1 MKTIPLPS
9 CAIPIAVSCLAAML
23 ATSHAARAETSAW
36 ADNEGGR
43 MRLVALAADG
53 DGHIRAGLQIEPK
66 PGWIT
71 YWREPGNAG
80 IPPQVTVSTPGV
92 KLDTMLYPVPKHI
105 VTEAVDEVAY
115 DSMVTLPLRL
125 TATDAK
131 PAKLEVDAFIGICKD
146 ICIPFQAKLSLD
158 FLSPPQ
164 SRPEE
169 KAILD
174 AAEARLPMEPSS
186 DFEVTAHALSPDMK
200 ELSLEITL
208 PEAGETAPQVIVAG
222 PSGYAFTK
230 RKTSKR
236 DGTSFSTT
244 IAVGKLPRNYDVK
257 GKTWSALVIDGDRA
271 IETPLV
277 FE

>member
-1 MKTIPLPS
+1 
-9 CAIPIAVSCLAAML
+9 ML

-131 PAKLEVDAFIGICKD
+131 PAKLEVEAFIGICKD